1 MNMQVSINLTDI
13 KGAAVVKDGKGNKG
27 VFIPIESGLIDGKKG
42 VYLAINVYEYKNG
55 TDRYGKTHY
64 VKQNIPSDLYAKMSE
79 QERRDLPFIGDG
91 KIYGNTFKKQQ
102 QAAPE
107 QGSVTVFATNS
118 DTDELI
124 F

>member
-1 MNMQVSINLTDI
+1 MNMQVRINLTDI

-27 VFIPIESGLIDGKKG
+27 VFVPIESGLIEGKKG
-42 VYLAINVYEYKNG
+42 VYLNINVYEYKNG
-55 TDRYGKTHY
+55 TDRYGNSHY
-64 VKQNIPSDLYAKMSE
+64 VKQNIPSDMYAKMSE

-91 KIYGNTFKKQQ
+91 KALGNTFQQQQ
-102 QAAPE
+102 QATPV
-107 QGSVTVFATNS
+107 QGSVTVFAPSS